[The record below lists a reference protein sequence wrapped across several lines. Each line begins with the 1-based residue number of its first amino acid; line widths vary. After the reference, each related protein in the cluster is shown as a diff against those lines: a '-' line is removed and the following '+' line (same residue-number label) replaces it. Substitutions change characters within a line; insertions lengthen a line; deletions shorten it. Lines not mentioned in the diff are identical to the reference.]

1 MPRRFIKHITCFG
14 VLLILTSSCGLLG
27 LGNGNE
33 EATAT
38 NSAVAR
44 VGDVFLYQSELK
56 GLVPQ
61 GAGSEDSLKI
71 TSRYINNWIREE
83 LLIQEAT
90 NSMQID
96 QSEIERKIAAYRYA
110 LIAYEFQRLYVDQQ
124 LDKEVTQDEI
134 EAYYQENID
143 NFILKQNI
151 VQGKYLKLSQ
161 EAPKKEEVR
170 RWIRSNKEEDA
181 ASLRLYCYQFAS
193 DYFLGDST
201 WINFDEVIKNS
212 PFSTISNKIQF
223 LRRNRYVEEADSSYL
238 YLFRIDA
245 YKISDEVSPLEFVR
259 DDIENIIINKRKVA
273 LAKRLEEDIYERA
286 KENEDFEIFGSK

>member
-1 MPRRFIKHITCFG
+1 M
-14 VLLILTSSCGLLG
+14 ILTTGCGPLG
-27 LGNGNE
+27 LESGKE
-33 EATAT
+33 EETDT
-38 NSAVAR
+38 DNAVAR
-44 VGDVFLYQSELK
+44 VKNAFLYQSELK
-56 GLVPQ
+56 GLIPQ
-61 GAGSEDSLKI
+61 GASTEDSLKI
-71 TSRYINNWIREE
+71 TSRYISDWIKEE

-96 QSEIERKIAAYRYA
+96 QLEIERKIAAYRYA

-124 LDKEVTQDEI
+124 LDKEVSDEEI
-134 EAYYQENID
+134 EAYYHENID

-161 EAPKKEEVR
+161 EAPKKNEVR
-170 RWIRSNKEEDA
+170 QWIRSNNAQDA
-181 ASLRLYCYQFAS
+181 EALRLYCFQFAS

-286 KENEDFEIFGSK
+286 KENKDFEIYE